1 MVLQQRG
8 YSSLPSHL
16 KDKIISNSKVEK
28 PLDTSKIKI
37 QILPFETDNDN
48 ERYKCVMNA
57 IGDFIPKLGNISIA
71 KDNLHGIWVKDLFRS
86 GTKRMSDIKLTKKR
100 YYMAFN
106 SSCNS
111 K

>member
-1 MVLQQRG
+1 MK
-8 YSSLPSHL
+8 S
-16 KDKIISNSKVEK
+16 
-28 PLDTSKIKI
+28 PLDTSKFKI

-86 GTKRMSDIKLTKKR
+86 GTKRMSDIKLTKKDIIWPIR
-100 YYMAFN
+100 ISIELKMKIMMKMN
-106 SSCNS
+106 LMILR
-111 K
+111 